1 MDTKNAVSALAAL
14 AQHSR
19 LAVFRW
25 LVEKGPEGA
34 FPGEMAEHLDIP
46 PATLSFHLK
55 NLLHAGMVEAEQR
68 GRHIRYR
75 ANFPRMQE
83 LLAFLSQNC
92 CGGDPSKCAPVSSPG
107 VTSRL
112 KAG

>member
-1 MDTKNAVSALAAL
+1 MDTKNAVTALSAL

-25 LVEKGPEGA
+25 LIERGPEGA
-34 FPGEMAEHLDIP
+34 FPGDMAETLDIP
-46 PATLSFHLK
+46 AATLSFHLK
-55 NLLHAGMVEAEQR
+55 NLLHAGMVEAEQE
-68 GRHIRYR
+68 GRYIRYR
-75 ANFPRMQE
+75 ANFERMQD

-92 CGGDPSKCAPVSSPG
+92 CGGDPSKCAPAAVASP
-107 VTSRL
+107 RR

>member
-1 MDTKNAVSALAAL
+1 MEIKAAVSALAAL
-14 AQHSR
+14 AQETR
-19 LAVFRW
+19 LSIYRV
-25 LVEKGPEGA
+25 LVEAGPEGVSA
-34 FPGEMAEHLDIP
+34 GRIGETLEVS

-55 NLLHAGMVEAEQR
+55 NLLHAGMAEAEQR